1 MSNLW
6 RGEQPLV
13 LASSSE
19 VRQRILKAA
28 GIPHIVCPPE
38 IDERAVEQRANVQ
51 EPAEAAQVLARAKA
65 LAVHGKGAFVLGA
78 DQTLAL
84 GNRRFTKPQNRDA
97 AREELKM
104 LRGQTHELHCAVAL
118 TRDGKVIF
126 EQKETARLTMRLFN
140 DEFLEAYLDVAADAV
155 TRSVGAYQ
163 VEKTGVH
170 LFEKIEGDYFAI
182 LGLPLLSL
190 LRALRAQNLLA
201 A

>member
-1 MSNLW
+1 
-6 RGEQPLV
+6 
-13 LASSSE
+13 
-19 VRQRILKAA
+19 
-28 GIPHIVCPPE
+28 
-38 IDERAVEQRANVQ
+38 
-51 EPAEAAQVLARAKA
+51 
-65 LAVHGKGAFVLGA
+65 
-78 DQTLAL
+78 
-84 GNRRFTKPQNRDA
+84 
-97 AREELKM
+97 M

-140 DEFLEAYLDVAADAV
+140 DEFLEAYLDLAGDAV